1 MMKKINTTYLI
12 ALSALVFASC
22 SESDG
27 LSSGIPL
34 SKEKIAFAATL
45 QDGWNGGTSAEAG
58 NSSRAGKPTF
68 SGLAMEQKVLTA
80 NEGLAKPLYLHP
92 LETENTSV
100 MNAMP
105 QTRGVMNESSTVGS
119 FGVSAVYS
127 KDGVNYSPLFQN
139 EEATQNGSYWFTS
152 SNATWPLDGS
162 VSFYAYA
169 PYNETSLSLQGSDD
183 FVKNKTIRYT
193 ANTDFSKQP
202 DFIVAKSESN
212 AFTSSTANKAVG
224 LSFSHALTAIT
235 FSISADM
242 IPGKVK
248 SITVSGVYGQ
258 GDYDLSKA
266 SWASLANPSS
276 TYVITPNDASVNAG
290 ESKAL
295 TDKNSALMMI
305 PQHFGPK
312 ANANANVSMVFNDG
326 AKDKTVSFSLNGT
339 SWEAGKHITYVL
351 SSSKITTLKM
361 GDLTYPSGWNSVNDG
376 ATHKIRKAYDPN
388 TSAGLFVVNEEKEKK
403 VIEANVQLTYDGTSW
418 SLPAGSKLKFSP
430 QYNYFVYYPYQKGG
444 LPGAPAKDASNID
457 VTSAEKF
464 FANAIATWKSNNIA
478 ADQSTLEKMNA
489 CDLQIGKASLD
500 EDGCSVSF
508 KMEHAMGLAVLNR
521 ESKSVPKHYI
531 LSGYPSYTWDN
542 GTTTL
547 IPSATLSN
555 SQKLYATTNTQG
567 VKVIPPSA
575 ASTFSST
582 STENDAWTGDVN
594 ITAAA
599 NGVGTGTAK
608 IKATKVD
615 YNYTME
621 VGDIYY
627 SDGAM
632 THQNEDLAS
641 VKTPI
646 GIVGYI
652 GNDYWTEKDFDIS
665 RKPVGG
671 HALVMCLKTI
681 GSTGSTVDAQEDYK
695 KNGNNGAKV
704 KAYIGNRYAWCSSP
718 SYNRDEKDVEN
729 VDSKD
734 KIVKSKNLPY
744 GSGYTETNAL
754 ITNWG
759 SAAAAVE
766 AAYQAK
772 HYNTLPAP
780 SSKCTGW
787 FLPTAGQYYAVIK
800 TLGAPFSDDWTG
812 IWDGNKSTYPD
823 GGFFRNMTTG
833 TKKNTEDITN
843 NINDKLKKVGD
854 SNYTEFFG
862 SVNTWAWTSSEFS
875 STRAVGVDSG
885 VDDSKGSGS
894 VRFNNG
900 HGYKTY
906 QDPVRPFLAF

>member
-1 MMKKINTTYLI
+1 MKKINTTYLI

-58 NSSRAGKPTF
+58 NNSRAGKPTF

-105 QTRGVMNESSTVGS
+105 QTRGVMNESSTVGN

-127 KDGVNYSPLFQN
+127 KDGVNSSLFQN
-139 EEATQNGSYWFTS
+139 EEATQNGNYWFTS

-202 DFIVAKSESN
+202 DLIVAKSENN

-242 IPGKVK
+242 IPGTVK

-258 GDYDLSKA
+258 GDYDLSKGKWIFGA
-266 SWASLANPSS
+266 NNPSS
-276 TYVITPNDASVNAG
+276 TYVIKPNASVKAG

-305 PQHFGPK
+305 PQPLN
-312 ANANANVSMVFNDG
+312 NAKVSMIFNDG
-326 AKDKTVSFSLNGT
+326 SKDKTVSFSLNGT
-339 SWEAGKHITYVL
+339 SWTAGKHITYVL

-361 GDLTYPSGWNSVNDG
+361 GDLTYPTGWNSV
-376 ATHKIRKAYDPN
+376 IRTAYDPSN
-388 TSAGLFVVNEEKEKK
+388 TSAGLFVVNEDKT
-403 VIEANVQLTYDGTSW
+403 VIDANVQLTYDGTSW
-418 SLPAGSKLKFSP
+418 SLPKGSKLKFSP
-430 QYNYFVYYPYQKGG
+430 KYCYFVYYPYQSDG
-444 LPGAPAKDASNID
+444 LPGAPAKGTEATEENVASADN
-457 VTSAEKF
+457 F
-464 FANAIATWKSNNIA
+464 FANAIATWKSSKIA
-478 ADQSTLEKMNA
+478 TDQSTKEKMNA
-489 CDLQIGKASLD
+489 CDLQIGMASLD
-500 EDGCSVSF
+500 DNGCSVSF

-521 ESKSVPKHYI
+521 ESKSLDHFYK
-531 LSGYPSYTWDN
+531 LKGYEDYTWSNGSVPTTAN
-542 GTTTL
+542 GT
-547 IPSATLSN
+547 ISSG
-555 SQKLYATTNTQG
+555 QKLFSTIATQGIMVVAPNSTVTFTNTSTDKDEWKTKSVPITINEG
-567 VKVIPPSA
+567 NKVYSG
-575 ASTFSST
+575 
-582 STENDAWTGDVN
+582 E
-594 ITAAA
+594 
-599 NGVGTGTAK
+599 AK
-608 IKATKVD
+608 LKLQHYDETT
-615 YNYTME
+615 YTMD

-627 SDGAM
+627 DNGGITKPSKDEIVAARKNGL
-632 THQNEDLAS
+632 TS
-641 VKTPI
+641 I
-646 GIVGYI
+646 GIIGYL
-652 GNDYWTEKDFDIS
+652 GNDYWTEKDVVIS
-665 RKPVGG
+665 GKPVGG

-681 GSTGSTVDAQEDYK
+681 GSTGSTKAAQEDF
-695 KNGNNGAKV
+695 KNNGAGGAKV
-704 KAYIGNRYAWCSSP
+704 KAYIGTRYVWYSSNSDTGRRP
-718 SYNRDEKDVEN
+718 F

-734 KIVKSKNLPY
+734 FIVNSNNQTY
-744 GSGYTETNAL
+744 GSGYTDTNYL
-754 ITNWG
+754 INKWK
-759 SAAAAVE
+759 SEAAAAF
-766 AAYQAK
+766 QAK
-772 HYNTLPAP
+772 IYNTLPAK

-787 FLPTAGQYYAVIK
+787 FLPSAGQYYAVMSQLGGGISPDTWEINEFFGNMK
-800 TLGAPFSDDWTG
+800 TV
-812 IWDGNKSTYPD
+812 
-823 GGFFRNMTTG
+823 
-833 TKKNTEDITN
+833 TN
-843 NINDKLKKVGD
+843 NINNKLEIVGD

-862 SVNTWAWTSSEFS
+862 DINTWEWTSSEFS
-875 STRAVGVDSG
+875 STTAVNLDSG

-894 VRFNNG
+894 VRF
-900 HGYKTY
+900 TY
-906 QDPVRPFLAF
+906 ASGKKAQPPVRPFLAF

>member
-22 SESDG
+22 SESDE

-45 QDGWNGGTSAEAG
+45 QDGWNGGTSAKAG

-105 QTRGVMNESSTVGS
+105 QTRGMMNESSTVGS

-127 KDGVNYSPLFQN
+127 KDGANYSSLFQN
-139 EEATQNGSYWFTS
+139 EEATQKGNYWFTS
-152 SNATWPLDGS
+152 SDATWPLDGS

-169 PYNETSLSLQGSDD
+169 PNKDTSLSLQGRDD
-183 FVKNKTIRYT
+183 VMKNKTIRYT
-193 ANTDFSKQP
+193 ANTDDFSKQP
-202 DFIVAKSESN
+202 DLIVAKSESN

-242 IPGKVK
+242 IPGTVK

-258 GDYDLSKA
+258 GDYDLSKGK
-266 SWASLANPSS
+266 WISLANPSS
-276 TYVITPNDASVNAG
+276 TYVIKPNALVKAG
-290 ESKAL
+290 ESKPL
-295 TDKNSALMMI
+295 TDKTSALMMI
-305 PQHFGPK
+305 PQKLGADAK
-312 ANANANVSMVFNDG
+312 VSMVFNDG
-326 AKDKTVSFSLNGT
+326 AIDKTVSFSLNGT
-339 SWEAGKHITYVL
+339 SWTAGKHITYVL
-351 SSSKITTLKM
+351 SSSKITTLNM
-361 GDLTYPSGWNSVNDG
+361 GSLTYPTGWNSVNQ
-376 ATHKIRKAYDPN
+376 IRTKYDNN
-388 TSAGLFVVNEEKEKK
+388 TSAGLFVVNEEKK
-403 VIEANVQLTYDGTSW
+403 VIAANVKLTLSGTSW
-418 SLPAGSKLKFSP
+418 SAGSKLKFSP
-430 QYNYFVYYPYQKGG
+430 KYSYFVYYPYQDQASLAD
-444 LPGAPAKDASNID
+444 LPVVNTPVSD
-457 VTSAEKF
+457 VSSSTQF
-464 FANAIATWKSNNIA
+464 FAKAIDTWKKSKIT
-478 ADQSTLEKMNA
+478 ADQSTLDKMND

-500 EDGCSVSF
+500 EDGCRVNF

-531 LSGYPSYTWDN
+531 LNGYTTSYTWDN
-542 GTTTL
+542 GKTTL

-567 VKVIPPSA
+567 VKVIPPSV

-582 STENDAWTGDVN
+582 STGNDAWSGNVN

-599 NGVGTGTAK
+599 NGVGTGTAT

-615 YNYTME
+615 YNYTMA

-632 THQNEDLAS
+632 THQSEALAS
-641 VKTPI
+641 GKTPI
-646 GIVGYI
+646 GIVGYL
-652 GNDYWTEKDFDIS
+652 GNNYWTEKGVS
-665 RKPVGG
+665 GKGG

-681 GSTGSTVDAQEDYK
+681 GSTGSTKAAQEG
-695 KNGNNGAKV
+695 KNV
-704 KAYIGNRYAWCSSP
+704 QTYIGTRYAWYSSNIDAGRTKV
-718 SYNRDEKDVEN
+718 SSKKLI
-729 VDSKD
+729 VDSK
-734 KIVKSKNLPY
+734 NQLY
-744 GSGYTETNAL
+744 GSGYTETAAL
-754 ITNWG
+754 INKWG
-759 SAAAAVE
+759 SAAAA
-766 AAYQAK
+766 AYQAQK
-772 HYNTLPAP
+772 YSTLPAP

-787 FLPTAGQYYAVIK
+787 FLPTAGQYYAVM
-800 TLGAPFSDDWTG
+800 TNLGATFSSDWTG
-812 IWDGNKSTYPD
+812 IWDGNTSTHKNK
-823 GGFFRNMTTG
+823 GFFNNMKTVTT
-833 TKKNTEDITN
+833 

-875 STRAVGVDSG
+875 STAAVIVDSG

-894 VRFNNG
+894 VRFG
-900 HGYKTY
+900 GGSGGKTY
-906 QDPVRPFLAF
+906 QGPVRPFLAF

>member
-1 MMKKINTTYLI
+1 MKKINTTYLI

-22 SESDG
+22 SESNE

-58 NSSRAGKPTF
+58 NSSRAGKHSF

-100 MNAMP
+100 MNSMP

-127 KDGVNYSPLFQN
+127 KGGANSSLFQN
-139 EEATQNGSYWFTS
+139 EEATQNGNYWFTS

-169 PYNETSLSLQGSDD
+169 PYNDASLSLQGSDD

-193 ANTDFSKQP
+193 ANTDDFSKQP
-202 DFIVAKSESN
+202 DLIVAKNENN

-224 LSFSHALTAIT
+224 LSFKHALTAIT

-258 GDYDLSKA
+258 GDYDLFKA
-266 SWASLANPSS
+266 SWAALANPS
-276 TYVITPNDASVNAG
+276 TYTITLNDASVKAG

-305 PQHFGPK
+305 PQDLGADAK
-312 ANANANVSMVFNDG
+312 VSMVFNDG
-326 AKDKTVSFSLNGT
+326 KKDKTVSFSLNGT
-339 SWEAGKHITYVL
+339 SWKAGKHITYVL

-376 ATHKIRKAYDPN
+376 ATHKIRKAYDEPN
-388 TSAGLFVVNEEKEKK
+388 SSVDAGLFVVNEKNK

-418 SLPAGSKLKFSP
+418 SLSTGSKLKFSP

-464 FANAIATWKSNNIA
+464 FAGAIATWKSNNIA
-478 ADQSTLEKMNA
+478 DDQSTLDKMNV
-489 CDLQIGKASLD
+489 CDLQIGKATLD

-555 SQKLYATTNTQG
+555 SQKLYATTITQG
-567 VKVIPPSA
+567 VKVIPPSVT
-575 ASTFSST
+575 STFSST
-582 STENDAWTGDVN
+582 STENDAWSGGVN

-615 YNYTME
+615 YTYTME

-632 THQNEDLAS
+632 THQSEALAS
-641 VKTPI
+641 DKTPI
-646 GIVGYI
+646 GIVGYL
-652 GNDYWTEKDFDIS
+652 GSDYWTEKDTKEKGI
-665 RKPVGG
+665 GG
-671 HALVMCLKTI
+671 HALVMCLKNI
-681 GSTGSTVDAQEDYK
+681 GSTGKIS
-695 KNGNNGAKV
+695 
-704 KAYIGNRYAWCSSP
+704 IGTRYAWYSSGSDTGRRP
-718 SYNRDEKDVEN
+718 F

-734 KIVKSKNLPY
+734 LIVNSNNQTY
-744 GSGYTETNAL
+744 GSGYTDTNYL
-754 ITNWG
+754 INKWN
-759 SAAAAVE
+759 SEAAAA
-766 AAYQAK
+766 YWAK
-772 HYNTLPAP
+772 NYKTLPAN

-787 FLPTAGQYYAVIK
+787 FLPSAGQYYAVM
-800 TLGAPFSDDWTG
+800 TSLGAAFTSDWSG
-812 IWDGNKSTYPD
+812 IWNGDTSAHPNL
-823 GGFFRNMTTG
+823 GFFDNMKTVTT
-833 TKKNTEDITN
+833 
-843 NINDKLKKVGD
+843 NINNKLKIVGD
-854 SNYTEFFG
+854 TKYTEFFG
-862 SVNTWAWTSSEFS
+862 TVNIWAWTSSEYS
-875 STRAVGVDSG
+875 ASGGVALDSG
-885 VDDSKGSGS
+885 LDDLYDGSGT
-894 VRFNNG
+894 VRFIG
-900 HGYKTY
+900 GDKSSKWGEI
-906 QDPVRPFLAF
+906 PVRPFLAF

>member
-1 MMKKINTTYLI
+1 MINRRNYKNICFLL
-12 ALSALVFASC
+12 ALTSISC
-22 SESDG
+22 SDSEG
-27 LSSGIPL
+27 WMSSIPL
-34 SKEKIAFAATL
+34 SNEKISFTASL
-45 QDGWNGGTSAEAG
+45 QEGWSGGQGSG
-58 NSSRAGKPTF
+58 DKSRAVKPDF
-68 SGLAMEQKVLTA
+68 PGLAREQKVLTTDEA
-80 NEGLAKPLYLHP
+80 FSKPLYLHP
-92 LETENTSV
+92 IETVNKTLK
-100 MNAMP
+100 NQGP
-105 QTRGVMNESSTVGS
+105 TTRGTMNFDPVVNN
-119 FGVSAVYS
+119 FGVSANYIS
-127 KDGVNYSPLFQN
+127 KKDGVERSLFPN
-139 EEATQNGSYWFTS
+139 EEATLNGSYWFTS

-183 FVKNKTIRYT
+183 VVKNKTIRYT

-202 DFIVAKSESN
+202 DLIVAKNENN

-258 GDYDLSKA
+258 GDYDFSTGK
-266 SWASLANPSS
+266 WIKLANPS
-276 TYVITPNDASVNAG
+276 TYVIKLDASVKAG
-290 ESKAL
+290 ESKDL

-305 PQHFGPK
+305 PQDLD
-312 ANANANVSMVFNDG
+312 ANANAKVSMVFNDG
-326 AKDKTVSFSLNGT
+326 KKDKTVSFSLNGT
-339 SWEAGKHITYVL
+339 WDAGKHITYVL

-361 GDLTYPSGWNSVNDG
+361 GSLAYPTGWNSVNKG
-376 ATHKIRKAYDPN
+376 ATNQIRIKYDPN
-388 TSAGLFVVNEEKEKK
+388 TSAGLFVVNEENK
-403 VIEANVQLTYDGTSW
+403 VIAANVQLTYNGTSW

-430 QYNYFVYYPYQKGG
+430 KYNYFVYYPYQDQTSLAG
-444 LPGAPAKDASNID
+444 LPVVNTTVSEVSISSS
-457 VTSAEKF
+457 TQF
-464 FANAIATWKSNNIA
+464 FADAIAYWKSHKIDT
-478 ADQSTLEKMNA
+478 DQSTKEKMNA

-521 ESKSVPKHYI
+521 ESKTVAKHYI
-531 LSGYPSYTWDN
+531 LNGYTSYTWDN

-575 ASTFSST
+575 AFPFSST
-582 STENDAWTGDVN
+582 SRGDDAWSGDVN

-615 YNYTME
+615 NYYTMA

-627 SDGAM
+627 NNGGITKPSEAEIAAARKNGL
-632 THQNEDLAS
+632 T
-641 VKTPI
+641 TI
-646 GIVGYI
+646 GIIGYL

-681 GSTGSTVDAQEDYK
+681 GSTGSTKAAQEG
-695 KNGNNGAKV
+695 KNV
-704 KAYIGNRYAWCSSP
+704 QAYIGTSCRWAPKN
-718 SYNRDEKDVEN
+718 EN
-729 VDSKD
+729 AGREWVNSKD
-734 KIVKSKNLPY
+734 KLVKSYKETY
-744 GSGYTETNAL
+744 GSGYTETGAL
-754 ITNWG
+754 IKIG
-759 SAAAAVE
+759 SEAASAAQN
-766 AAYQAK
+766 YS
-772 HYNTLPAP
+772 TLPAP

-787 FLPTAGQYYAVIK
+787 FLPTAGQYYAVM
-800 TLGAPFSDDWTG
+800 TNLGAPFSDDWTG
-812 IWDGNKSTYPD
+812 IWDGNTSTHPKL
-823 GGFFRNMTTG
+823 GFFSNMTTV
-833 TKKNTEDITN
+833 TK

-875 STRAVGVDSG
+875 STGAVRIDSG

-894 VRFNNG
+894 VRFYNSS
-900 HGYKTY
+900 YKTL
-906 QDPVRPFLAF
+906 QVPVRPFLAF